1 MLTHIPP
8 KFWNFKPCRKC
19 LWSSLDAS
27 EAFMCSKT
35 WYALVN
41 WEFCWTVFFYKKDM
55 PLRRKNLLMLEKA
68 TFNQTW
74 PSICSF
80 PVRAR
85 KGFLFVL
92 VWIKNIPRN
101 LSFLYFASVWNQWQ
115 WNLQSL
121 HWRWLY
127 NHSSFPSFKDIY
139 NFFSLVFVCKR
150 VISFLLF
157 EGHQVGA
164 TRPLTALLTNH
175 SENSEKSALTKK
187 RNPSDDKKG
196 FKWSVNKVFAWWSC
210 PTQIQ
215 WVGQLKN

>member
-41 WEFCWTVFFYKKDM
+41 WEFCWTGCFLYKKNM

-92 VWIKNIPRN
+92 VWIFFFVIPLLCLR
-101 LSFLYFASVWNQWQ
+101 LKPMTMKFTIIEGGFTIIFFFLLLEAFIISFHWFLFVKGSFLFS
-115 WNLQSL
+115 SL
-121 HWRWLY
+121 RVIKLVPHARWLPC
-127 NHSSFPSFKDIY
+127 S
-139 NFFSLVFVCKR
+139 
-150 VISFLLF
+150 
-157 EGHQVGA
+157 
-164 TRPLTALLTNH
+164 
-175 SENSEKSALTKK
+175 
-187 RNPSDDKKG
+187 
-196 FKWSVNKVFAWWSC
+196 
-210 PTQIQ
+210 QITLKT
-215 WVGQLKN
+215 LKNPLWPKKEIRR

>member
-1 MLTHIPP
+1 
-8 KFWNFKPCRKC
+8 
-19 LWSSLDAS
+19 
-27 EAFMCSKT
+27 
-35 WYALVN
+35 
-41 WEFCWTVFFYKKDM
+41 M

-187 RNPSDDKKG
+187 EILTTIRKASSDLWTKFLHDDL
-196 FKWSVNKVFAWWSC
+196 V
-210 PTQIQ
+210 
-215 WVGQLKN
+215 QLKYNELASWKIRNCILKSSWTSWSSHLCRPAPLGKLSLLKRLRFSIS

>member
-1 MLTHIPP
+1 MRLYIRMMLTHIPP

-41 WEFCWTVFFYKKDM
+41 WEFCRTGCFLYKKNM

-121 HWRWLY
+121 
-127 NHSSFPSFKDIY
+127 
-139 NFFSLVFVCKR
+139 
-150 VISFLLF
+150 
-157 EGHQVGA
+157 
-164 TRPLTALLTNH
+164 
-175 SENSEKSALTKK
+175 
-187 RNPSDDKKG
+187 
-196 FKWSVNKVFAWWSC
+196 KVTFQS
-210 PTQIQ
+210 
-215 WVGQLKN
+215 

>member
-1 MLTHIPP
+1 MLG
-8 KFWNFKPCRKC
+8 
-19 LWSSLDAS
+19 
-27 EAFMCSKT
+27 
-35 WYALVN
+35 
-41 WEFCWTVFFYKKDM
+41 
-55 PLRRKNLLMLEKA
+55 KA

-121 HWRWLY
+121 KVTLQ
-127 NHSSFPSFKDIY
+127 SLFFFPFFRDIY

-175 SENSEKSALTKK
+175 SEKSALTKK

-196 FKWSVNKVFAWWSC
+196 FKWSVNKVFAWWFC